1 MRKFLKIFL
10 LIIIILGVIITLV
23 QYIGNRE
30 IEALIEQGVLSS
42 DYSKYD
48 LAMLCEKMD
57 GTIFWGCF
65 SGGNVGSV
73 W

>member
-1 MRKFLKIFL
+1 MKKALKIFL
-10 LIIIILGVIITLV
+10 LTIIILAVIITIV
-23 QYIGNRE
+23 QYAGNRE
-30 IEALIEQGVLSS
+30 IDALIEQGVLKSNYTKS
-42 DYSKYD
+42 D
-48 LAMLCEKMD
+48 LAMLCDNLD

>member
-10 LIIIILGVIITLV
+10 LTIIILAVIITIV
-23 QYIGNRE
+23 QFAGNRE
-30 IEALIEQGVLSS
+30 IEALIEQGLLSS
-42 DYSKYD
+42 DYTKYD
-48 LAMLCEKMD
+48 LAMLCDNMD

>member
-1 MRKFLKIFL
+1 MKLFLKIL
-10 LIIIILGVIITLV
+10 LLTVIILAVIITIV
-23 QYIGNRE
+23 QFAGNRE
-30 IEALIEQGVLSS
+30 IEALIEQGILSS
-42 DYSKYD
+42 DYTKYD
-48 LAMLCEKMD
+48 LVILCDNMG

>member
-1 MRKFLKIFL
+1 MKLFIKIL
-10 LIIIILGVIITLV
+10 LLTIIILAVIITIV
-23 QYIGNRE
+23 QYVGNRE
-30 IEALIEQGVLSS
+30 IEALIEQGILSS
-42 DYSKYD
+42 EYTKYD
-48 LAMLCEKMD
+48 LHMLCNNMD

>member
-1 MRKFLKIFL
+1 MKIFLKIFL
-10 LIIIILGVIITLV
+10 LTIIILVVIITIV
-23 QYIGNRE
+23 QFVGNRE

-42 DYSKYD
+42 NYSKYD

-57 GTIFWGCF
+57 GTIFLGCL
-65 SGGNVGSV
+65 SGGNVGGV

>member
-10 LIIIILGVIITLV
+10 LTIIILAVIITIV
-23 QYIGNRE
+23 QFVGNRE
-30 IEALIEQGVLSS
+30 IEALVDQGILSS
-42 DYSKYD
+42 DYTKYD

-57 GTIFWGCF
+57 GTIFLGCL

>member
-10 LIIIILGVIITLV
+10 FFIIILGVIITIV
-23 QYIGNRE
+23 QYVGNRE
-30 IEALIEQGVLSS
+30 IEALVDQGILSS
-42 DYSKYD
+42 DYTKYD
-48 LAMLCEKMD
+48 LAMLCDNMD
-57 GTIFWGCF
+57 DTIFWGCF

>member
-1 MRKFLKIFL
+1 MKKFLKILL
-10 LIIIILGVIITLV
+10 LIIIVLAVIITIV

-30 IEALIEQGVLSS
+30 IEALVDQGILSI
-42 DYSKYD
+42 DYNKYD

-57 GTIFWGCF
+57 GTIFLGCL

>member
-10 LIIIILGVIITLV
+10 LTIILLAVIITIV
-23 QYIGNRE
+23 QFVGNRE
-30 IEALIEQGVLSS
+30 IEALIEQGILSS
-42 DYSKYD
+42 DYTKYD
-48 LAMLCEKMD
+48 LAMLCDNMD
-57 GTIFWGCF
+57 GTIFWGCL

>member
-1 MRKFLKIFL
+1 MKKFLKIFL
-10 LIIIILGVIITLV
+10 LIIIILAVIITIV
-23 QYIGNRE
+23 QFVGNRE
-30 IEALIEQGVLSS
+30 IEALVDQGILSS
-42 DYSKYD
+42 DYTKYD

-57 GTIFWGCF
+57 GTIFLGCL